1 MSMQKTAAASRSSDH
16 GLDIDLAVAEA
27 NIPTLMAVL
36 IQLTGNLEWMSEKY
50 RMSRPAGVGDN
61 DTGGLDEAAQA
72 EIRAAAVVALKAHL
86 EGAPVAIQD
95 PSPELIIDI
104 LRFTIGEPL
113 PIEYGPMLKD
123 DMRSAG
129 LLAPDFRA
137 TLGADTTGAVPPR
150 MSPAPAGFRVGIIG
164 GGISGLTAAMAFE
177 VAKIDYV
184 ILEKHDSVGGTW
196 LENRYPGAGVDTPNH
211 LYSWPGI
218 IHDWRH
224 FFSLRDDV
232 LAYLKEVAERFTSEG
247 RIRLNCNV
255 RSATFDDDAGIWK
268 IVYDREGTTT
278 EESFDAV
285 ISAVGLF
292 NTPSIPDIEGSET
305 FKGEVAHTADWPDS
319 IDLDGKRVGVIG
331 TGASAMQLVPAIADR
346 VKSLTV
352 FQRSPQ
358 WIAPFE
364 KFQVEVPAALRAL
377 IVSVP
382 LYRWWY
388 RIRQMWM
395 FNDRFWD
402 ALEVDPEWPHP
413 ERAINKTNDNIR
425 RFFTKYIQ
433 SELAGRDDLVEKV
446 TPTYPPYVKRILFDN
461 GWYKTLAKPNVELVA
476 EGVERFEENAVVT
489 ASGQEIPLDVA
500 IYASGFNAVRFL
512 STFELVGRD
521 GVNVR
526 DIWKG
531 DDAKAYLGTVIPG
544 FPNFF
549 CMYGPNLQ
557 AGHGGSF
564 MTTAAAQVNY
574 IMTIFDEM
582 FRNDIAVIDCKH
594 DVCEEY
600 NRRVDE
606 ANSTRIWTHSG
617 TNNYYR
623 NSSGRVVVNRA
634 FKNLDFWNWTRRA
647 DMSEFDVLKRRRREA
662 VPAAPRS

>member
-1 MSMQKTAAASRSSDH
+1 MNSQTIAPSTFSSVP
-16 GLDIDLAVAEA
+16 GLDLQRAVAAA

-36 IQLTGNLEWMSEKY
+36 IQLTGDRRWMNERY
-50 RMSRPAGVGDN
+50 RMSRPAGIGDN
-61 DTGGLDEAAQA
+61 DTGGLPEAAQA
-72 EIRAAAVVALKAHL
+72 EIRAAAAEALKAHL
-86 EGAPVAIQD
+86 EGAPPAIQE
-95 PSPELIIDI
+95 PSSELIIEI

-113 PIEYGPMLKD
+113 PLEYGPMLKD
-123 DMRSAG
+123 DMRSSG
-129 LLAPDFRA
+129 LLDPQFQSR
-137 TLGADTTGAVPPR
+137 LGADTTGAVPPD
-150 MSPAPAGFRVGIIG
+150 MAAPPPGFRVGIIG

-218 IHDWRH
+218 THDWRH
-224 FFSLRDDV
+224 FFSLQSDV
-232 LAYLKEVAERFTSEG
+232 LAYIKHVADRYTSEG
-247 RIRLNCNV
+247 RIRLNSEV
-255 RSATFDDDAGIWK
+255 RSASFDENAGKWHL
-268 IVYDREGTTT
+268 VYDQHGKTVRED
-278 EESFDAV
+278 FDVV

-292 NTPSIPDIEGSET
+292 NTPSTPDIAGSEL
-305 FKGEVAHTADWPDS
+305 FKGEVAHTADWPGS
-319 IDLDGKRVGVIG
+319 IDLHDKRVGVIG
-331 TGASAMQLVPAIADR
+331 TGASAMQLVPAIAKS
-346 VKSLTV
+346 VKSLTI

-364 KFQVEVPAALRAL
+364 KFQVEVPEDLRSL
-377 IVSVP
+377 IVAVP

-388 RIRQMWM
+388 RVRQMWM

-425 RFFTKYIQ
+425 RFFIKYIGT
-433 SELAGRDDLVEKV
+433 ELAGRDDLIAKV
-446 TPTYPPYVKRILFDN
+446 TPRYPPYVKRILFDN
-461 GWYKTLAKPNVELVA
+461 GWYKTLKQPNVELVD
-476 EGVERFEENAVVT
+476 EGVQRFGERSAFT
-489 ASGQEIPLDVA
+489 ATGREIPLDTV

-512 STFELVGRD
+512 STFDLIGRHD
-521 GVNVR
+521 VNVR
-526 DIWKG
+526 AIWQG

-574 IMTIFDEM
+574 IMTIFDQM
-582 FRNDIAVIDCKH
+582 FRNQISVVDCKEE
-594 DVCEEY
+594 VCEEY

-647 DMSEFDVLKRRRREA
+647 DMNDFEILKRR
-662 VPAAPRS
+662 